1 MIDFFNEGNF
11 PAETEGFKK
20 LFNISDTKLM
30 VKSRYTYSRKVEE
43 KHKSI
48 LAEVLEI
55 PTILYLI
62 ENIHNIILYGW
73 GWGFL

>member
-1 MIDFFNEGNF
+1 M
-11 PAETEGFKK
+11 
-20 LFNISDTKLM
+20 FNISDTKLT

-62 ENIHNIILYGW
+62 ENIHNIYILYMVEVGVFYNL
-73 GWGFL
+73 GLALMRDQG